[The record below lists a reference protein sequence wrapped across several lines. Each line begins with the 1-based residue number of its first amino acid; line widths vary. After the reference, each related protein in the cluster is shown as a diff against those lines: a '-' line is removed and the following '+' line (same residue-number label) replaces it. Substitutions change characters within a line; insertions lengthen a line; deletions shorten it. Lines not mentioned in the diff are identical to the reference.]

1 MKILV
6 ADNLSPAALNL
17 LQAQPD
23 CEVIVSDP
31 KGFHEHLGEAEALL
45 VRSAA
50 KVTREVIGKAPR
62 LRVIG
67 RAGSGVDNIDL
78 EAATEAGILVMNT
91 PGGNSVSVAEH
102 TLALMLALAR
112 QIPQASLSTRSGKWE
127 KKRFLG
133 TELRGKTLG
142 IIGLGSI
149 GREVV
154 RRARAFEMRVLA
166 CDPYVSRQWAED
178 LNIELVDL
186 NRLLAESDYISV
198 HVALTA
204 ETRNMI
210 SREQFARMKDG
221 VRIINCARGG
231 IIDEEALR
239 EAMESGKVAGA
250 GLDVFAKE
258 PPEGSPLLALE
269 NLIATPH
276 IGGSTEEAQEIVGT
290 LIAEQVLEYLRSGVA
305 VNAVNMPAVPPELYR
320 VLGPYV
326 ELARRLG
333 AFAAHIASGNPKAV
347 RLVYMG
353 QLAENNTHLIRNG
366 GLAGVL
372 NRFLEQKVN
381 VVNAMQIATQRGLAV
396 AERHEKRA
404 AHTDSVGLE
413 LETDSGV
420 TSVVGAVVLG
430 KPRLIQ
436 VDGIYCETPLSGHLT
451 FMKNRDVPGVIGHV
465 GTVLGNRG
473 INIANFSLGRQDA
486 PAAPG
491 ETLVAVAVVETD
503 EVVPD
508 AVLAELCRM
517 PAVLLARRVEFD

>member
-1 MKILV
+1 MTILV
-6 ADNLSPAALNL
+6 ADNLSPASIAV
-17 LQAQPD
+17 LQAQPG

-31 KGFHEHLGEAEALL
+31 KSFHQHLGEAEALL

-50 KVTREVIGKAPR
+50 KVTREVIEKAPK
-62 LRVIG
+62 LRVVG

-78 EAATEAGILVMNT
+78 EAATEAGVLVMNT

-112 QIPQASLSTRSGKWE
+112 GIPQASASTRSGKWE
-127 KKRFLG
+127 KKKFLG

-154 RRARAFEMRVLA
+154 RRARAFEMKVLA
-166 CDPYVSRQWAED
+166 YDPYVSKQWAED
-178 LNIELVDL
+178 LSIDL
-186 NRLLAESDYISV
+186 ADLPALLAESDYISI
-198 HVALTA
+198 HVALTS

-221 VRIINCARGG
+221 VRIVNCARGG

-258 PPEGSPLLALE
+258 PPDASPLLALE
-269 NLIATPH
+269 NLVATPH
-276 IGGSTEEAQEIVGT
+276 IGGSTEEAQEIVGIV
-290 LIAEQVLEYLRSGVA
+290 IAEQVLEYLRSGVA
-305 VNAVNMPAVPPELYR
+305 VNAVNMPSVPAEQYR

-326 ELARRLG
+326 ELAQRLG
-333 AFAAHIASGNPKAV
+333 AFAAQIAAGNPNSV

-353 QLAENNTHLIRNG
+353 QIAENNTHLIRNG

-372 NRFLEQKVN
+372 NRFLSQKVN
-381 VVNAMQIATQRGLAV
+381 VVNAMQIATQRGLEV

-404 AHTDSVGLE
+404 AHTDSVGVE
-413 LETDSGV
+413 LETDSG
-420 TSVVGAVVLG
+420 TTTVVGAVVLG

-465 GTVLGNRG
+465 GTVLGKRG
-473 INIANFSLGRQDA
+473 INIANFSLGRQES
-486 PAAPG
+486 PPAPG
-491 ETLVAVAVVETD
+491 ETLLAIAVVETD
-503 EVVPD
+503 EVVPEN
-508 AVLAELCRM
+508 VLAELCRM
-517 PAVLLARRVEFD
+517 PAVLLARRVEFE